1 MSERRKG
8 FVVRAKTLGR
18 WEATGSRA
26 KVEGLAFGRG
36 GDTGS
41 DARALEDVVVRNEE
55 IGFRLLLFSQ
65 RVRGKV
71 IRGRGMIGSLGTD
84 KVWNSHFGR

>member
-18 WEATGSRA
+18 WEETGSRA

-36 GDTGS
+36 GGYRFRCKG
-41 DARALEDVVVRNEE
+41 AGRRGEE
-55 IGFRLLLFSQ
+55 
-65 RVRGKV
+65 
-71 IRGRGMIGSLGTD
+71 
-84 KVWNSHFGR
+84 